1 MEKGIVLERFT
12 RGITRVLSVFLMV
25 LMAAIVLDVT
35 WQVITRFILK
45 NPSSFTEELAG
56 FLLIWIGIL
65 GASYALYT
73 RSHLGIDILTYKLKG
88 VKKQTA
94 EIVVYTIVILFALF
108 VMVFGGIRLVR
119 LTLEPNQISAAVGI
133 PIGYV
138 YLVLPISGILMIYY
152 SGIFILQSLD
162 KKQDT
167 TSEHHVS
174 ALD

>member
-1 MEKGIVLERFT
+1 MMDRFT
-12 RGITRVLSVFLMV
+12 HILTKVLRFILII
-25 LMAAIVLDVT
+25 LMAVIVLDVT

-65 GASYALYT
+65 GASYALHT

-88 VKKQTA
+88 AKKQTV
-94 EIVVYTIVILFALF
+94 EVVVYTIVLLFALF
-108 VMVFGGIRLVR
+108 VMVVGGMRLVN
-119 LTLEPNQISAAVGI
+119 LTFDLNQVSAAMGI

-138 YLVLPISGILMIYY
+138 YLVLPVSGILMMFY
-152 SGIFILQSLD
+152 SFGFIL
-162 KKQDT
+162 KAIRQDPGPVV
-167 TSEHHVS
+167 EHSVS